1 MSDQVAI
8 IQSRTKIEGEDGS
21 IASVIS
27 PLSPPKMYNLN
38 LFLRKRQ
45 TNSQVGPSDKEL
57 AGQCRR
63 HRRHGFNP

>member
-38 LFLRKRQ
+38 LFLRK
-45 TNSQVGPSDKEL
+45 NSQVGPSDKEL